1 MRESFKGPSRREV
14 LAGALL
20 GAGAISLGVGPRF
33 ARAAG
38 RKRVLRVAH
47 LTDIHVQPER
57 KAGEGMAAALRH
69 MQSLPDKPELVLTG
83 GDQVMDS
90 FAADEARTKTQWELW
105 RKVLKDE
112 CGLPLEHCLGNHD
125 IWGWARKES
134 RTDGSEARWGKK
146 WAAEQFGVERLYRSF
161 DRAGW
166 HFVVLDS
173 VQPQGDG
180 YTAKLDEEQLAWLGD
195 DLKKVAG
202 KAPVLVLSHIPIL
215 SAAILMTQ
223 QVDEK
228 GDRRVSGSL
237 VHRDGREIKKLFARH
252 PNVKVCV
259 SGHLHLV
266 DRVDY
271 CGVTYL
277 CNGAVSGAW
286 WKGKNHDFSEGYG
299 VINLYDDG
307 TFENEYV
314 TYGWKA
320 VT

>member
-1 MRESFKGPSRREV
+1 MRTPSNGPSRREV

-20 GAGAISLGVGPRF
+20 GAGAVSLGIAPRF
-33 ARAAG
+33 AYAVE

-69 MQSLPDKPELVLTG
+69 VQSLSDKPDLVLTG
-83 GDQVMDS
+83 GDQVMDA

-125 IWGWARKES
+125 IWGWNKKDS
-134 RTDGSEARWGKK
+134 RTEGSEARWGKK
-146 WAAEQFGVERLYRSF
+146 WAAEQFGVERLHRSF

-166 HFVVLDS
+166 HFIVLDS

-180 YTAKLDEEQLAWLGD
+180 YTAQLDTEQMSWLEE
-195 DLKKVAG
+195 DLKKVSA
-202 KAPVLVLSHIPIL
+202 KTPVLVLSHIPIL

-228 GDRRVSGSL
+228 GDRRVSGSV
-237 VHRDGREIKKLFARH
+237 VHRDGREIKNLFAKH
-252 PNVKVCV
+252 PNVKLCL

-271 CGVTYL
+271 CGVSYV

-307 TFENEYV
+307 SFDNEYV

-320 VT
+320 AS